1 MISKQAFKSEL
12 RQLVKDNNHKNKKIE
27 NEKYVLERLF
37 EYRQFYNKR

>member
-12 RQLVKDNNHKNKKIE
+12 RQLVKDNNHKNKIE
-27 NEKYVLERLF
+27 SEKYVLERLF